1 MSPSWKTPGCRRW
14 NCWSPCRPSWKHC
27 RERGGEVMDMLG
39 LPVSAYWLEPLLVG
53 AQILL
58 ILLAGYV
65 LQRIVGGFLTG
76 LGERYPLPP
85 ELLVPVR
92 GGLRWLIMGSAFV
105 LVLGRLGVSA
115 TVLWTALS
123 GFVAV
128 AAVAFFAMWSVLSN
142 LLCAILIFTIGP
154 FRIGDMVELVD
165 TLDKPGVKG
174 RVVAINLMF
183 TTLIETPEAGGA
195 LVQVPNSQFFQKSV
209 RRWRGS
215 DLFPQMVVAKQP
227 DEQD

>member
-1 MSPSWKTPGCRRW
+1 M
-14 NCWSPCRPSWKHC
+14 
-27 RERGGEVMDMLG
+27 EALG
-39 LPVSAYWLEPLLVG
+39 LPVPPLWVEPIWLGV
-53 AQILL
+53 QILL
-58 ILLAGYV
+58 ILLAGY
-65 LQRIVGGFLTG
+65 LAQRLVGRFLTG

-85 ELLVPVR
+85 ELLMPLR
-92 GGLRWLIMGSAFV
+92 GSLRWLIMGSAFV
-105 LVLGRLGVSA
+105 FVLGQLGVSA

-142 LLCAILIFTIGP
+142 LLCAVLIYTIGP
-154 FRIGDMVELVD
+154 FRIGDVVELVD

-174 RVVAINLMF
+174 RVVEINLMF
-183 TTLIETPEAGGA
+183 TTLIELPEAGGA

-215 DLFPQMVVAKQP
+215 DVLPLASV
-227 DEQD
+227 EQHLGD